1 MIVAALSSTG
11 WRRGKV
17 FEGKPGIGAVKP
29 VTGKGGWMEAST
41 VGDRKRKRNILM
53 WRGLEGDWAGNCHSF
68 AFIGTRL
75 GFSLVLQLAFLLGK
89 GCD

>member
-1 MIVAALSSTG
+1 MTLAALSSMG

-41 VGDRKRKRNILM
+41 VGDRKRKRNILI
-53 WRGLEGDWAGNCHSF
+53 WRGLAGDWARNRRSS

-75 GFSLVLQLAFLLGK
+75 GFSLVLQLAFLLAK
-89 GCD
+89 G